1 MLKLKIALAAV
12 IFMFPI
18 INYGQHTDQINSN
31 RPGETMSAFAVGKSV
46 IQLETGIYGIKEN
59 HSLLGTTLEFGLDLT
74 LRYGALLEI
83 RINSRPSISKRRFY
97 DSIE

>member
-1 MLKLKIALAAV
+1 
-12 IFMFPI
+12 MFPI

-59 HSLLGTTLEFGLDLT
+59 HSLLEYDARGFGDLT

-83 RINSRPSISKRRFY
+83 RINSRFNIKTKILRLH
-97 DSIE
+97 

>member
-31 RPGETMSAFAVGKSV
+31 RVKLCLLL
-46 IQLETGIYGIKEN
+46 QLEN
-59 HSLLGTTLEFGLDLT
+59 Q
-74 LRYGALLEI
+74 
-83 RINSRPSISKRRFY
+83 
-97 DSIE
+97 

>member
-1 MLKLKIALAAV
+1 
-12 IFMFPI
+12 MFPI

-59 HSLLGTTLEFGLDLT
+59 HSLLEYDARGFRPT

>member
-1 MLKLKIALAAV
+1 
-12 IFMFPI
+12 
-18 INYGQHTDQINSN
+18 
-31 RPGETMSAFAVGKSV
+31 MSAFAVGKSV

-59 HSLLGTTLEFGLDLT
+59 HSLLEYDARGFGLDL

-97 DSIE
+97 DSMSSTNKSALKQTVLGAKYLIYDPFKIKSRD

>member
-1 MLKLKIALAAV
+1 
-12 IFMFPI
+12 MFPI

-59 HSLLGTTLEFGLDLT
+59 HSLLEYDARGFGLDLT
-74 LRYGALLEI
+74 LRYGALLERLELI
-83 RINSRPSISKRRFY
+83 ADLQYQNEDFTTPLIVLTSPL
-97 DSIE
+97 

>member
-1 MLKLKIALAAV
+1 
-12 IFMFPI
+12 
-18 INYGQHTDQINSN
+18 
-31 RPGETMSAFAVGKSV
+31 MSAFAVGKSV

-59 HSLLGTTLEFGLDLT
+59 HSLLEYDARGLDLT

-97 DSIE
+97 DSIGSTNKSALKQTVLGAKYLIYDPFKNQEQS